1 MLAYL
6 AVPVRFLFSRYGICW
21 CVLAS
26 LYFFASPKSIIYT
39 RFPFFPSPI
48 RKLSG
53 LTSRCIKFLE
63 WIYSILLIC
72 NLKKKKITKL
82 ISNVDISRAYNC
94 IRTCLSDFKA
104 LLIQEAN
111 GYATCVTNFR
121 CQMEFLGTH
130 FM

>member
-53 LTSRCIKFLE
+53 LTSGCKKSLE
-63 WIYSILLIC
+63 EIYSILLIS
-72 NLKKKKITKL
+72 NLKKKKSQNYFPMLIYLGHTLELVYETSKNITDPRSQRL
-82 ISNVDISRAYNC
+82 C
-94 IRTCLSDFKA
+94 RTCDKFLDTKW
-104 LLIQEAN
+104 N
-111 GYATCVTNFR
+111 
-121 CQMEFLGTH
+121 FLGTH